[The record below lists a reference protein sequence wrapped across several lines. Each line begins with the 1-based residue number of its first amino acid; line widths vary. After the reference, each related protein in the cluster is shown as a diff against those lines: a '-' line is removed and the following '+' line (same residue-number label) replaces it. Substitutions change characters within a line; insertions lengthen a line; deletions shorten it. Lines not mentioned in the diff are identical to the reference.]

1 MKTEGPRAENLLM
14 LFMEKSYQPN
24 KRCDERYL
32 KDVILNAII
41 AGRDT
46 TGQALSWMTYMLATH
61 QDVQDKLYKES
72 MEVLG
77 NLNTSEMTY
86 DHTQRLVYTHA
97 VMMETLRLYPSVPK
111 EIKYCYRDDILP
123 DGTK

>member
-1 MKTEGPRAENLLM
+1 M
-14 LFMEKSYQPN
+14 LFMEKSHQQN

-61 QDVQDKLYKES
+61 PNVQDKLYEEA

-77 NLNTSEMTY
+77 DLTTSEITY
-86 DHTQRLVYTHA
+86 DHIQRLVYTHA

-111 EIKYCYRDDILP
+111 EIKYCYKGDLLP